1 MYVYRMKCEIMQKNH
16 PAPELRNHSKLAKS
30 RVADSQFT
38 EFSDC
43 VCHIFD
49 DLHHASHINSES
61 YLIHPH
67 HLITLTSQTIP
78 TTQTTLTA
86 LLSKHLIDGP

>member
-16 PAPELRNHSKLAKS
+16 PAPELRNHSKQAKS
-30 RVADSQFT
+30 SVAGSQIT
-38 EFSDC
+38 KFSDC

-61 YLIHPH
+61 YFDPPSPLGQTYPSDNPDHPD
-67 HLITLTSQTIP
+67 HLDSS
-78 TTQTTLTA
+78 TTQTPY
-86 LLSKHLIDGP
+86 DGP